1 MNTILAT
8 QQRPPLEIIKPVRL
22 TPPPVYLQRVLIDN
36 GKKFVNICVN
46 TIIYLKADRDYT
58 WIHTTDN
65 RSFLSNNGIS
75 QIEKKLDPSLFIR
88 IHRSYIVNIAHV
100 KELYRD
106 YTRVVVP
113 LPNNVE
119 VAVGRHY
126 LPVVKQLIL

>member
-58 WIHTTDN
+58 GYIPRTIA
-65 RSFLSNNGIS
+65 LS
-75 QIEKKLDPSLFIR
+75 
-88 IHRSYIVNIAHV
+88 
-100 KELYRD
+100 
-106 YTRVVVP
+106 
-113 LPNNVE
+113 
-119 VAVGRHY
+119 
-126 LPVVKQLIL
+126 